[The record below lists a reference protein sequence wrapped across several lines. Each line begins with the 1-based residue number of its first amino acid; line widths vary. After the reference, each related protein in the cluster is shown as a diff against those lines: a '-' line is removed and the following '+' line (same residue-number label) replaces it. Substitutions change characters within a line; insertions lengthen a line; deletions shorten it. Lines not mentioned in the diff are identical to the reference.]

1 MHWDHPRVCGEKPNR
16 LVWEHWKQGS
26 PPRMRGKGVDLA
38 QRVNPH
44 GITPAYAGKRGRWGC
59 QSPQSWDHPRVCGE
73 KLVTMVLTGVFAGSP
88 PRMRGK
94 DHPCGRNS
102 ALPGITPAYA
112 GKSCFGVGFPPIRGD
127 HPRVCG
133 EKAILDPS
141 LSAEAGS
148 PPRMRGK
155 DSESLEIQV
164 LLFSSAHFSFN
175 F

>member
-1 MHWDHPRVCGEKPNR
+1 MS
-16 LVWEHWKQGS
+16 GS
-26 PPRMRGKGVDLA
+26 PPRMRGKVSSSVIA
-38 QRVNPH
+38 RRRI
-44 GITPAYAGKRGRWGC
+44 GITPAYAGKRATLQRTGMLV
-59 QSPQSWDHPRVCGE
+59 WDHPRVCGE
-73 KLVTMVLTGVFAGSP
+73 KLPDCAVETVAWGSP

-94 DHPCGRNS
+94 EWAARNGRS
-102 ALPGITPAYA
+102 ITGITPAYA
-112 GKSCFGVGFPPIRGD
+112 GKSGFSFVRGIGQPD

-133 EKAILDPS
+133 EKVDG
-141 LSAEAGS
+141 ERVDRMREGS